1 MRSFATFLLTLLV
14 ALTATAQVVQPSYVR
29 QSKSAQIQV
38 FTAAQT
44 STTAVPRVFD
54 SSVIETT
61 SFNSSQLFI
70 DFDFFCSGIVR
81 VLSGLNKNGPFV
93 ETASATPNGYK
104 DIDTILNSPTIYNVT
119 NFGPYIKV
127 QFSTPN
133 CPNGLNLSATLIP
146 FPSNVTV
153 QGDTSNASFPVQIGG
168 KFVTSGGITAL
179 SASPSG
185 GDLYVRPRAVG
196 ASGFLPTSPVS
207 ISSSMR
213 GAWTAPSRAR
223 RRGSCCRRGSAFST
237 SARRDLP
244 SSMWN

>member
-1 MRSFATFLLTLLV
+1 M
-14 ALTATAQVVQPSYVR
+14 
-29 QSKSAQIQV
+29 
-38 FTAAQT
+38 
-44 STTAVPRVFD
+44 
-54 SSVIETT
+54 
-61 SFNSSQLFI
+61 
-70 DFDFFCSGIVR
+70 
-81 VLSGLNKNGPFV
+81 SGLNKNGPFV

-207 ISSSMR
+207 ISSASATTVFSGDSANDVTIVLQNQGTFPVR
-213 GAWTAPSRAR
+213 CGTEPTVNSTTYSFSLRAASVAGD
-223 RRGSCCRRGSAFST
+223 GSGGT
-237 SARRDLP
+237 QQLVLYQQLP
-244 SSMWN
+244 IKCIAIGGTGTVSYLIY